1 MLVYLVER
9 DLPGA
14 TLAQLTAIRRA
25 AREVCDAFAAA
36 GKPVRCLRGI
46 FIPGES
52 RCLCLFEAPSAERVR
67 EVNEAAHLSYN
78 RIVMALVLDP

>member
-1 MLVYLVER
+1 MPVYLVER

-14 TLAQLTAIRRA
+14 TLTQLAAIRRA
-25 AREVCDAFAAA
+25 AWVACAGFAAA

-52 RCLCLFEAPSAERVR
+52 RCLCRFEAPDTALVR
-67 EVNEAAHLSYN
+67 EVNEAARLSYN
-78 RIVMALVLDP
+78 RIVMALDLDP